1 MFICTY
7 NDNTAK
13 ELESKLKL
21 VQKVRN
27 YNKTLYVFEFNKNI
41 YNIIIIQIRKYL
53 YPINYI
59 SNLIIRREVR

>member
-41 YNIIIIQIRKYL
+41 YNNYSDKEIFIFNKL
-53 YPINYI
+53 YF
-59 SNLIIRREVR
+59 

>member
-7 NDNTAK
+7 NDNIAK

-41 YNIIIIQIRKYL
+41 YN
-53 YPINYI
+53 NYSDKEIFI
-59 SNLIIRREVR
+59 SNKLFF

>member
-13 ELESKLKL
+13 ELKNKLKL

-41 YNIIIIQIRKYL
+41 YN
-53 YPINYI
+53 NYSDKEIFI
-59 SNLIIRREVR
+59 SNKLYF

>member
-41 YNIIIIQIRKYL
+41 YN
-53 YPINYI
+53 NY
-59 SNLIIRREVR
+59 SEGFSSFPMVF

>member
-21 VQKVRN
+21 IQKVRN

-41 YNIIIIQIRKYL
+41 YNNYSDKEIFISKKL
-53 YPINYI
+53 YF
-59 SNLIIRREVR
+59 

>member
-1 MFICTY
+1 MFIYTY

-41 YNIIIIQIRKYL
+41 YN
-53 YPINYI
+53 NYSDKEIFI
-59 SNLIIRREVR
+59 SNKLYF

>member
-27 YNKTLYVFEFNKNI
+27 YKKTLYEFEFNKNI
-41 YNIIIIQIRKYL
+41 YN
-53 YPINYI
+53 NYSDKEIFI
-59 SNLIIRREVR
+59 SNKLYF

>member
-21 VQKVRN
+21 VQKVRI

-41 YNIIIIQIRKYL
+41 YN
-53 YPINYI
+53 NYSDKEIFI
-59 SNLIIRREVR
+59 SNKLYF